1 MSLRNTNDTISTKYH
16 DIYRVK
22 NHEIYRVKYHEI
34 YRVKV
39 SKSMMTINTAER
51 LILDS
56 YGERKNGVYPV

>member
-16 DIYRVK
+16 D
-22 NHEIYRVKYHEI
+22 IYRVKYHEI

-51 LILDS
+51 LIR
-56 YGERKNGVYPV
+56 ERKNGVYPV

>member
-1 MSLRNTNDTISTKYH
+1 MSLRNTNDTISTKY
-16 DIYRVK
+16 
-22 NHEIYRVKYHEI
+22 HEIYRVKYHEI

-56 YGERKNGVYPV
+56 YRERKNGVYPV